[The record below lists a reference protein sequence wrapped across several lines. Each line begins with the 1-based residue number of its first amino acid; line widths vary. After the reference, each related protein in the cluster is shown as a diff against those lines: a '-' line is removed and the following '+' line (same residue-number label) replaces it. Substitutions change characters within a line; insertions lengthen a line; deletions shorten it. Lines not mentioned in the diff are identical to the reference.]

1 MDNINPIVIIVFLSL
16 FVAGLCFL
24 LYRKPLGSS
33 ESFESPVS
41 EPVDTPAAM
50 PSCAG
55 EMKHE
60 KSAPVPSD
68 PFDVP
73 SKNILDDED
82 DPVHGNTSPSE
93 CFPKAHLNPSDLLP
107 SSEATEWSH
116 ANPVGKG
123 ELDDQNFLSAGFHVG
138 INTVGQSL
146 RNANMQIRSE
156 PLIPRKKLVLGC
168 NLLLNQ
174 TLTANPWKS
183 NNKLREKRIKNTYV
197 L

>member
-1 MDNINPIVIIVFLSL
+1 MDNINPIVVIVFLGL

-24 LYRKPLGSS
+24 LYRKPLEST
-33 ESFESPVS
+33 ESFESHINVS
-41 EPVDTPAAM
+41 EPNDDVAAT
-50 PSCAG
+50 PSCVG
-55 EMKHE
+55 KMTHT
-60 KSAPVPSD
+60 KSTPVPSD

-82 DPVHGNTSPSE
+82 DPVNGNTSPSE

-156 PLIPRKKLVLGC
+156 PPNPQKKVGPWMQSTIEPDLNRKPLEI
-168 NLLLNQ
+168 Q
-174 TLTANPWKS
+174 Q
-183 NNKLREKRIKNTYV
+183 
-197 L
+197 